1 MNRSYT
7 GRVAALEFSDGIQRP
22 CADCEGDC
30 CGCCEDAHHIRPEGT
45 YITVRL
51 DSNPAVSGGRVT
63 VTYEE
68 D

>member
-1 MNRSYT
+1 MSRSYT
-7 GRVAALEFSDGIQRP
+7 GRVTTLEFSDGIQRP
-22 CADCEGDC
+22 
-30 CGCCEDAHHIRPEGT
+30 DAHHIKPEGT